1 MALHIQAFYDIS
13 LFKWKTSQLHAK
25 LNGNQNIVFTSLVD
39 STCLNNNFRFILF
52 FVQLFKCLRIICC
65 VFYRILNN
73 IVTMDANKCCIFLAV
88 LLTFCIANGMSLT
101 NDYLWEWQLIHKVI
115 IHLDYKT
122 KIIWISLFFSF
133 FSSVLSIRC
142 YQCSTQT
149 DVKGADSCGAYK
161 RFNSSEHI
169 AIECNSDES
178 HMPGSFCMKV
188 VQQGPRGFICK
199 CISRWNEFWLNE
211 IIKRR
216 NNLKKMWKFTFRGWS
231 LAACY
236 P

>member
-52 FVQLFKCLRIICC
+52 FVQLFKCLRIIFC

-122 KIIWISLFFSF
+122 KII
-133 FSSVLSIRC
+133 
-142 YQCSTQT
+142 
-149 DVKGADSCGAYK
+149 
-161 RFNSSEHI
+161 
-169 AIECNSDES
+169 
-178 HMPGSFCMKV
+178 
-188 VQQGPRGFICK
+188 
-199 CISRWNEFWLNE
+199 
-211 IIKRR
+211 
-216 NNLKKMWKFTFRGWS
+216 
-231 LAACY
+231 
-236 P
+236 